1 VRQGENDAM
10 RNDELAGLERKY
22 PFPPS
27 EIKRMRARQWI
38 MSYAMKRGVGAEIGV
53 FRGHFSVHLIETL
66 KPTKIYLIDPWTKT
80 GEYFKF
86 SAPYSNDGK
95 LPTEVAFREARLRTN
110 HFDDTAI
117 QFIEGYFLEQ
127 IDQIKEKLD
136 WVYLDA
142 SHRYEKVLDDLNGL
156 RNVVKPQGVILGDDW
171 YPNPARQHHGV
182 FRAVQKFTRN
192 SKFEII
198 AAGPGGQYCLKRAP
212 NYQGT
217 MGETPSA
224 SRNIR

>member
-1 VRQGENDAM
+1 M

-142 SHRYEKVLDDLNGL
+142 SRVYLNTNSTPL
-156 RNVVKPQGVILGDDW
+156 T
-171 YPNPARQHHGV
+171 PAMPRIAIRRRARFTNRRTSGATSSPMPTPGSRTMSSGRSPWF
-182 FRAVQKFTRN
+182 FRGFR
-192 SKFEII
+192 
-198 AAGPGGQYCLKRAP
+198 
-212 NYQGT
+212 
-217 MGETPSA
+217 
-224 SRNIR
+224 